1 MDKQHTTTDDS
12 PTAQPVLFGEA
23 AGFTPASAAQAAP
36 APAAGKP
43 RLQRADRAQA
53 EFRTVLLDEWLPED
67 HLARVVWNFVEHL
80 DIGPLLAQV
89 RATEHRAGQ
98 PHIDPRLLLAVWL
111 LATIEGIGS
120 ARRLDKLCAYHLA
133 YLWLLGGVTVNY
145 HTLSDFRVGHG
156 DFLDKVL
163 TDSVAS
169 LLAEKLIT
177 LQRTAQDGMRVRASA
192 GTSSFRSRQRLQQFQ
207 DEARDHVRE
216 LKEELQKDSATAN
229 RRQQAARGRAAR
241 ERDERLQRALQN
253 LTEIEAHMEARE
265 KGSSQKARAS
275 LSDPEARKMKMP
287 DGGFRPAYNVQFAT
301 DDSGITVG
309 CDVTNQGTDAGL
321 MEPMIEQIE
330 DGLGQAPKEHLADGG
345 FSTLK
350 DIDAVETEH
359 DTKVYTP
366 VKDEQKKRQAGVDPF
381 AACQGDSP
389 AVADW
394 RQRMGTAEG
403 QSIYQHRGETAEW
416 VNARSRQRGMYQFTV
431 RGRAKVYIVVLWH
444 VLAHNLIHARTL
456 RARKNLQTGNKASE

>member
-1 MDKQHTTTDDS
+1 MDKQQPTSTDVSVTD
-12 PTAQPVLFGEA
+12 QPVLFGESADFAPSSGSEA
-23 AGFTPASAAQAAP
+23 AS

-43 RLQRADRAQA
+43 RLQRANRAQA
-53 EFRTVLLDEWLPED
+53 EFRPVLLDEWLPED

-80 DIGPLLAQV
+80 DISHLLAQV

-120 ARRLDKLCAYHLA
+120 ARRLDKQCEHHLA
-133 YLWLLGGVTVNY
+133 YLWLLGGVSVNY

-163 TDSVAS
+163 TDSLAS
-169 LLAEKLIT
+169 LLAEGLIT
-177 LQRTAQDGMRVRASA
+177 LRRTAQDGMRVRASA

-216 LKEELQKDSATAN
+216 LKEELQKDQGAAN
-229 RRQQAARGRAAR
+229 RRQQAARERAAR
-241 ERDERLQRALQN
+241 ERAERLQRALEN
-253 LTEIEAHMEARE
+253 LQEIEAHMEARE
-265 KGSSQKARAS
+265 KGSSPKARAS
-275 LSDPEARKMKMP
+275 ISDPEARKMKMP

-301 DDSGITVG
+301 DDSGIIVG
-309 CDVTNQGTDAGL
+309 CDVTNQGADAGL
-321 MEPMIEQIE
+321 MEPMIERIE
-330 DGLGQAPKEHLADGG
+330 DNLGQAPKEHLADGG

-350 DIDAVETEH
+350 DIEAVQAER

-366 VKDEQKKRQAGVDPF
+366 VKDQEKKRQAGADPF
-381 AACQGDSP
+381 APRPGDNP

-394 RQRMGTAEG
+394 RQRMGTEEG

-416 VNARSRQRGMYQFTV
+416 VNARARQRGMHQFTV

-444 VLAHNLIHARTL
+444 VLAHNLIHARTR
-456 RARKNLQTGNKASE
+456 RAPADR